1 MGKALAEFIKRFG
14 RKPKDQLE
22 WLQFRFK
29 LAQESGKG
37 KVVEFPRDKITD
49 WRKPRPTT
57 GKEADVIGPPH
68 GYGAGHGTANPIQA
82 QRIRQGFSTQSKLN
96 HWSQN
101 QKQVSDFVGRKNAEF
116 NFLNKE
122 DQTKVLEMFEA
133 QIKKH
138 MPKERKAGGGIAGML
153 GEPTYQD
160 DNHRV
165 PYDSGNMVLPKEKP
179 FQGLFHTEVGGPVIT
194 KDDSEFEAVVDRWSQ
209 FARQQGEGPEDV
221 ERNKSFALE
230 NIVRIGREQGYEDD
244 EIKEIILRI
253 NKKADGG
260 RVPFN
265 TGGSLIMSGQVLP
278 SDFDELDP
286 DEWLHLIKLLQA
298 GEISNLAQGGR
309 VPFSKGKRAL
319 QGLAK
324 LMDEFFPGTTKIGQ
338 RSKPF
343 PEKVQ
348 ETMDLRKSLAD
359 FKKREEAA
367 KELESFRG
375 QIDDNILKEIGAMDS
390 TKQLKAI
397 EDVKLYLQN
406 IKNLRQDTIK
416 TPLSKKLK
424 TWEDPDKVRAAVDD
438 IFSTGDYKMD
448 AQMAAEALVENNPK
462 AFGNKLYEDL
472 DDKTRTKIYGAVL
485 DVVQSDLGKMLKLK
499 RASKPTKT
507 LKGIEETGTI
517 DISDDE
523 IASEFT
529 RFMKETDPKGY
540 AKIQKVVDD
549 ANQKLELK
557 RFKTKGRKPN
567 AEGGIAGG
575 RVGLLWGGGIFK
587 TIIKNLA
594 REKGVSPSFY
604 LKITNYKALPNDV
617 KKYLSKEEF
626 ERMKQGRI
634 EMFENWVEMAKTRKA
649 FLENVEQGKKTP
661 AAPIFEH
668 LEKSFKSP
676 VPPGVT
682 DKDILQGE
690 FILKNLK
697 TKGRKLNA
705 SGGLAEMLGE

>member
-57 GKEADVIGPPH
+57 GKKADVTELDEPLVNEFAGPPH

-96 HWSQN
+96 SWSQN
-101 QKQVSDFVGRKNAEF
+101 QRWVSDFIGKKNAEF

-153 GEPTYQD
+153 GEPTYAD

-179 FQGLFHTEVGGPVIT
+179 SFQGLFHTEVGGPVIGP
-194 KDDSEFEAVVDRWSQ
+194 KDDSMFEAVVDRWSQ
-209 FARQQGEGPEDV
+209 FARQQGAEPEDA
-221 ERNKSFALE
+221 EKNKMFALE
-230 NIVRIGREQGYEDD
+230 NIYRLGREQGYEDD
-244 EIKEIILRI
+244 EIKLIIQRV
-253 NKKADGG
+253 NKA
-260 RVPFN
+260 
-265 TGGSLIMSGQVLP
+265 
-278 SDFDELDP
+278 E
-286 DEWLHLIKLLQA
+286 
-298 GEISNLAQGGR
+298 GGR
-309 VPFSKGKRAL
+309 VPFSKGKRVL
-319 QGLAK
+319 EGLAK
-324 LMDEFFPGTTKIGQ
+324 LMDEFFPGTTKLGK
-338 RSKPF
+338 RSRPF

-348 ETMDLRKSLAD
+348 EKMDLRKALTDFQGRQKNKKYTVEQETKISSEQVGSLDEFHAD
-359 FKKREEAA
+359 FVKETGINIPKENLKNAWDIKKSYPFNTPIIDKTGKFIGGEATQ
-367 KELESFRG
+367 KMYPKSKKFIVKDEDQLT
-375 QIDDNILKEIGAMDS
+375 KEIDFMREGKLPSGERAGIDVPPVPEGFKLSREKLIENFPEIGLDEIDEIMKLDKE
-390 TKQLKAI
+390 TQARMIMMLKNRRLDPDLYDELLLKHGDTLEFQGEFDKAI
-397 EDVKLYLQN
+397 RRK
-406 IKNLRQDTIK
+406 KN
-416 TPLSKKLK
+416 
-424 TWEDPDKVRAAVDD
+424 
-438 IFSTGDYKMD
+438 
-448 AQMAAEALVENNPK
+448 
-462 AFGNKLYEDL
+462 
-472 DDKTRTKIYGAVL
+472 
-485 DVVQSDLGKMLKLK
+485 
-499 RASKPTKT
+499 AS
-507 LKGIEETGTI
+507 
-517 DISDDE
+517 
-523 IASEFT
+523 
-529 RFMKETDPKGY
+529 
-540 AKIQKVVDD
+540 
-549 ANQKLELK
+549 
-557 RFKTKGRKPN
+557 
-567 AEGGIAGG
+567 GGIVDG

-594 REKGVSPSFY
+594 KERGVNPSTY

-617 KKYLSKEEF
+617 KKYVSKEEF
-626 ERMKQGRI
+626 ERMKKGRI

-649 FLENVEQGKKTP
+649 FLENIEQGKKTP

-697 TKGRKLNA
+697 TKDRKLNA

>member
-57 GKEADVIGPPH
+57 GKKADVTELDEPLVNEFAGPPH

-96 HWSQN
+96 SWSQN
-101 QKQVSDFVGRKNAEF
+101 QRWVSDFIGKKNAEF

-153 GEPTYQD
+153 GEPTYAD

-179 FQGLFHTEVGGPVIT
+179 SFQGLFHTEVGGPVIGP
-194 KDDSEFEAVVDRWSQ
+194 KDDSMFEAVVDRWSQ
-209 FARQQGEGPEDV
+209 FARQQGAEPEDA
-221 ERNKSFALE
+221 EKNKMFALE
-230 NIVRIGREQGYEDD
+230 NIYRLGREQGYEDD
-244 EIKEIILRI
+244 EIKLIIQRV
-253 NKKADGG
+253 NKA
-260 RVPFN
+260 
-265 TGGSLIMSGQVLP
+265 
-278 SDFDELDP
+278 E
-286 DEWLHLIKLLQA
+286 
-298 GEISNLAQGGR
+298 GGR
-309 VPFSKGKRAL
+309 VPFSKGKRVL
-319 QGLAK
+319 EGLAK
-324 LMDEFFPGTTKIGQ
+324 LMDEFFPGTTKLGK
-338 RSKPF
+338 RSRPF

-348 ETMDLRKSLAD
+348 EKMDLRKALTDFQGRQKNKKYTVEQETKISSEQVGSLDEFHAD
-359 FKKREEAA
+359 FVKETGINIPKENLKNAWDIKKSYPFNTPIIDKTGKFIGGEATQ
-367 KELESFRG
+367 KMYPKSKKFIVKDEDQLT
-375 QIDDNILKEIGAMDS
+375 KEIDFMREGKLPSGERAGIDVPPVPEGFKLSREKLIENFPEIGLDEIDEIMKLDKE
-390 TKQLKAI
+390 TQARMIMMLKNRRLDPDLYDELLLKHGDTLEFQGEFDKAI
-397 EDVKLYLQN
+397 RRK
-406 IKNLRQDTIK
+406 KN
-416 TPLSKKLK
+416 
-424 TWEDPDKVRAAVDD
+424 
-438 IFSTGDYKMD
+438 
-448 AQMAAEALVENNPK
+448 
-462 AFGNKLYEDL
+462 
-472 DDKTRTKIYGAVL
+472 
-485 DVVQSDLGKMLKLK
+485 
-499 RASKPTKT
+499 AS
-507 LKGIEETGTI
+507 
-517 DISDDE
+517 
-523 IASEFT
+523 
-529 RFMKETDPKGY
+529 
-540 AKIQKVVDD
+540 
-549 ANQKLELK
+549 
-557 RFKTKGRKPN
+557 
-567 AEGGIAGG
+567 GGIVDG

-594 REKGVSPSFY
+594 KERGVNPSTY

-617 KKYLSKEEF
+617 KKYISKEEF
-626 ERMKQGRI
+626 ERMKKGRI

-649 FLENVEQGKKTP
+649 FLENIEQGKKTP

-697 TKGRKLNA
+697 TKDRKLNA